1 MGRHS
6 LCLLGGT
13 FDRFHVGHHH
23 LISTCLQQSD
33 KVQIWLTSDIM
44 AKLKTPIVLDWEIR
58 KQDIL
63 DWAISEDVNN
73 RVSIHLLENEVGP
86 APTSLEADSIGCTT
100 ETKPAC
106 EDINS
111 SRKIAAL
118 DPLSII
124 MAEHIV
130 GSDGKIISSGFG
142 WSEM

>member
-13 FDRFHVGHHH
+13 FDRFHAGHHH

-33 KVQIWLTSDIM
+33 KVQIWLTSDVM
-44 AKLKTPIVLDWEIR
+44 AKLKTPIVLDWETR

-63 DWAISEDVNN
+63 DWAISEDVND
-73 RVSIHLLENEVGP
+73 RVSIHLLENGVGP
-86 APTSLEADSIGCTT
+86 APTSLEADSIGCTF

-111 SRKIAAL
+111 SRKIESLA
-118 DPLSII
+118 PLSII
-124 MAEHIV
+124 LSLIHI
-130 GSDGKIISSGFG
+130 
-142 WSEM
+142 